1 MEGKGEPSM
10 LHSSNNKDER
20 NKKLKVKAIKV
31 ENAWNDAIKSGLNKE
46 SVFHMAGLKSE
57 FEAEKLRKLRE
68 QVEVLSLKYN
78 FPTKNDVANIA
89 KLLIQIEEKID
100 RFEGQLQGGV
110 TSSGQNPEKNLVK
123 IILEDM
129 AERHAIVSSLP
140 GQDEKIVRSKGS
152 DHDE

>member
-1 MEGKGEPSM
+1 M
-10 LHSSNNKDER
+10 LHSGNNKDER
-20 NKKLKVKAIKV
+20 NKKLKVKAIKI
-31 ENAWNDAIKSGLNKE
+31 ENAWNDAIKSSLNKE
-46 SVFHMAGLKSE
+46 SVFRMAGLESE

-100 RFEGQLQGGV
+100 RFEGQLQREI
-110 TSSGQNPEKNLVK
+110 TSSGQNHEKNLVK

-129 AERHAIVSSLP
+129 ADRQAIVSSLP
-140 GQDEKIVRSKGS
+140 GHDEKIVRPKGS
-152 DHDE
+152 DS